1 MRFFTSSSTRSEF
14 GRIERKQCFSYK
26 PMYVFCSSTG
36 DGLGIKLNI
45 VRETCPTGSIISES
59 ANGQKTDAMLFVNHW
74 LNGVRK
80 RYHSDIAMKLRYPFT
95 ASFSDFTWPQAQ
107 VGKTAHKGTKRER
120 RHSRVFHPKHKT
132 FYKATGWLAALIRVT
147 NLKLWFLR
155 LRDTMLV
162 FVGFAKRCLQ
172 YGHSFRLAGV

>member
-1 MRFFTSSSTRSEF
+1 
-14 GRIERKQCFSYK
+14 
-26 PMYVFCSSTG
+26 MYVFCSSTG
-36 DGLGIKLNI
+36 DGMGIKNNL

-74 LNGVRK
+74 LNGVRR

-107 VGKTAHKGTKRER
+107 VGKTAYKGTKRER

-132 FYKATGWLAALIRVT
+132 FYKATR
-147 NLKLWFLR
+147 
-155 LRDTMLV
+155 
-162 FVGFAKRCLQ
+162 
-172 YGHSFRLAGV
+172 